1 MNYSNVS
8 EAVMSAA
15 KKSASYNIKDYS
27 GWCILSKDIIKP
39 LLDKRSKVLNLIC
52 QNNFP
57 KEQAINMEKEVK
69 LNLREGIELAKSKWT
84 ENLGN

>member
-15 KKSASYNIKDYS
+15 KKSASCNIKDYS

-39 LLDKRSKVLNLIC
+39 LLEKRSKVLNLIR
-52 QNNFP
+52 QSNFP
-57 KEQAINMEKEVK
+57 KEQAIDMAKEVK
-69 LNLREGIELAKSKWT
+69 FNLREAIELA
-84 ENLGN
+84 